1 MFVEGSEGLRCQKSQ
16 RKTNRLLPTLS
27 IRSQATTGYV
37 FVEGVGECRANFMHM
52 VEGIDNG
59 EVDVLVVAKAE
70 LLFIDTSPL
79 WMEKFIATVKRHH
92 ILIADA
98 TRNREYDLSK
108 PEDEEAFRAL
118 GKK

>member
-1 MFVEGSEGLRCQKSQ
+1 MPKKPKENK
-16 RKTNRLLPTLS
+16 
-27 IRSQATTGYV
+27 QAAAYIVDTKPGNHSDV
-37 FVEGVGECRANFMHM
+37 FVEGVGQCRANCMHM
-52 VEGIDNG
+52 GEGIDNG